1 MQQQQMIT
9 IPKKEYEAL
18 KTKANL
24 DLDVLRDFVTA
35 FLDIKQGRVR
45 RVK

>member
-1 MQQQQMIT
+1 MHQQRVT

-18 KTKANL
+18 KVKASI
-24 DLDVLRDFVTA
+24 DLGILKDFVTA